1 VQGGRALRLARY
13 LPLTHNHISRS
24 TNPPPAVAFSYFETL
39 LRIGDS
45 HKFLEEETRLK
56 SMRNIL
62 NDAGFQEHLYEDF
75 AEDTIDLLRETAT
88 ATDEGASLLQTFN
101 DPNRSM
107 SIITYLKAR
116 PQYQFGS
123 FLSVLTCSSCSQ
135 VLGSRSTPNSFN
147 PSSTSRYRATAAPT
161 SNLPCVRL
169 STWA

>member
-1 VQGGRALRLARY
+1 LRLAWY
-13 LPLTHNHISRS
+13 VPLTFVLTSGWMLIA
-24 TNPPPAVAFSYFETL
+24 PPAVAFSYFETL

-88 ATDEGASLLQTFN
+88 ATDDGAALLQTFN
-101 DPNRSM
+101 DSNRSM

-116 PQYQFGS
+116 HFRRSTAACVDTNFY
-123 FLSVLTCSSCSQ
+123 LSCLRAH
-135 VLGSRSTPNSFN
+135 GSRSIRTSSNHL
-147 PSSTSRYRATAAPT
+147 STSLYRATAALI
-161 SNLPCVRL
+161 SNLRYAKS